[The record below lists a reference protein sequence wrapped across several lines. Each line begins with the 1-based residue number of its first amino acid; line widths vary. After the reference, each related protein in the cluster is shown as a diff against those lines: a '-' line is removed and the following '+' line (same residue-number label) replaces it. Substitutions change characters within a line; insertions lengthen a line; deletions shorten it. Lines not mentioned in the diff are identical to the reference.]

1 MADYERRVTTGSVQ
15 DVPELPELEA
25 FVIAQRE
32 ALTAEPIA
40 AVPVA
45 HFATTKTID
54 PPLASLAGQRFT
66 AVGRRAKRLLFTAS
80 GGDTLMV
87 HLMSAGRLAVG
98 AKRPKTAMLVV
109 QFDSGRELL
118 MSESGHKRR
127 AGVWLLRPDALAA
140 ELAHIGP
147 EPLDPAFTV
156 AALAETLAAHPH
168 QLHAFLRDQRA
179 IAGVGRAFANEI
191 LWAAQLS
198 PYQRSATLSE
208 ADVAALHVA
217 ITAVL
222 GAAVE
227 RLVPLS
233 GAGLTTKA
241 DRGYAVHDRLGEP
254 CPRCGEAIRRVS
266 FDEHTVFY
274 CPACQTG
281 GRVLAD
287 RRLSRLLR
295 E

>member
-1 MADYERRVTTGSVQ
+1 M
-15 DVPELPELEA
+15 PELPELEA

-66 AVGRRAKRLLFTAS
+66 AVGRRAKRLLFTAQD
-80 GGDTLMV
+80 GNTLQV

-98 AKRPKTAMLVV
+98 AKRLKTAMLVV
-109 QFDSGRELL
+109 QFESGRELM

-147 EPLDPAFTV
+147 EPLDPAFTP
-156 AALAETLAAHPH
+156 AALAETLQAHPH

-179 IAGVGRAFANEI
+179 IAGIGRAFANEI
-191 LWAAQLS
+191 LHAAMLS
-198 PYQRSATLSE
+198 PYQRSATLPDAE
-208 ADVAALHVA
+208 VERLHAA
-217 ITAVL
+217 ITGVL

-233 GAGLTTKA
+233 GNGLTTKA
-241 DRGYAVHDRLGEP
+241 DRGYVVHDRLGEP

-274 CPACQTG
+274 CPHCQTG
-281 GRVLAD
+281 DRILAD

>member
-1 MADYERRVTTGSVQ
+1 M
-15 DVPELPELEA
+15 PELPELEA
-25 FVIAQRE
+25 FVLAQRE

-40 AVPVA
+40 SVPVA
-45 HFATTKTID
+45 HFATLKTID

-66 AVGRRAKRLLFTAS
+66 AIGRRAKRLLFTAS

-98 AKRPKTAMLVV
+98 AKRLKTAMLVV
-109 QFDSGRELL
+109 EFESGPELM

-147 EPLDPAFTV
+147 EPLDPAFTA
-156 AALAETLAAHPH
+156 AALRETLVAHPH

-179 IAGVGRAFANEI
+179 IAGIGRAFANEI
-191 LWAAQLS
+191 LHAAMLS
-198 PYQRSATLSE
+198 PYQRSATLSDE
-208 ADVAALHVA
+208 ELGRLHAA
-217 ITAVL
+217 ITGVL

-233 GAGLTTKA
+233 GTGLTTKA
-241 DRGYAVHDRLGEP
+241 DRGYTVHDRLGQP
-254 CPRCGEAIRRVS
+254 CPRCGETIRQVS

-281 GRVLAD
+281 GRILAD

>member
-1 MADYERRVTTGSVQ
+1 M
-15 DVPELPELEA
+15 PELPELEA
-25 FVIAQRE
+25 FVVAQRE

-45 HFATTKTID
+45 HFATVKTID

-98 AKRPKTAMLVV
+98 AKRLKTAMLVV
-109 QFDSGRELL
+109 EFESGPELM
-118 MSESGHKRR
+118 MSESGRKRR

-147 EPLDPAFTV
+147 EPLDPAFTP
-156 AALAETLAAHPH
+156 AALRETLEAHPH

-179 IAGVGRAFANEI
+179 IAGIGRAFANEI
-191 LWAAQLS
+191 LHAAMLS
-198 PYQRSATLSE
+198 PYQRSATLSDE
-208 ADVAALHVA
+208 ELGRLHAA
-217 ITAVL
+217 ITGVL

-241 DRGYAVHDRLGEP
+241 DRGYAVHDRLGQP

-281 GRVLAD
+281 GRILAD

>member
-1 MADYERRVTTGSVQ
+1 M
-15 DVPELPELEA
+15 PELPELEA
-25 FVIAQRE
+25 FVIAQRD

-45 HFATTKTID
+45 HFATLKTID
-54 PPLASLAGQRFT
+54 PPLASLVGQRLT
-66 AVGRRAKRLLFTAS
+66 AVGRRAKRLLFTAED
-80 GGDTLMV
+80 GDTLMV
-87 HLMSAGRLAVG
+87 HLMSAGRLSVG
-98 AKRPKTAMLVV
+98 SARPKTARLAVV
-109 QFDSGRELL
+109 FESGRELI
-118 MSESGHKRR
+118 MAEGGHKRR
-127 AGVWLLRPDALAA
+127 AGVWLLRPDVLAA

-147 EPLDPAFTV
+147 EPLDPAFTP
-156 AALAETLAAHPH
+156 AALRATLEAHPH

-191 LWAAQLS
+191 LHAAMLS
-198 PYQRSATLSE
+198 PYQRSATLSDDE
-208 ADVAALHVA
+208 LARLHAA
-217 ITAVL
+217 ITGVL

-233 GAGLTTKA
+233 SGGLTTKA
-241 DRGYAVHDRLGEP
+241 DRGYAVHDRLGQP
-254 CPRCGEAIRRVS
+254 CPRCGDAIRQVS

-274 CPACQTG
+274 CATCQTG

>member
-1 MADYERRVTTGSVQ
+1 M
-15 DVPELPELEA
+15 PELPELEA
-25 FVIAQRE
+25 FVIAQRD
-32 ALTAEPIA
+32 ALTAEPVA

-45 HFATTKTID
+45 HFATVKTID
-54 PPLASLAGQRFT
+54 PPLDSLVGRRFA
-66 AVGRRAKRLLFTAS
+66 AVGRRAKRLLFTVE

-87 HLMSAGRLAVG
+87 HLMSAGKLSVG
-98 AKRPKTAMLVV
+98 GRRTKTAMLAVT
-109 QFDSGRELL
+109 FESGLELV
-118 MSESGHKRR
+118 MSETGRKRR

-147 EPLDPAFTV
+147 EPLDPSFTPQV
-156 AALAETLAAHPH
+156 LAEQLRARPH

-179 IAGVGRAFANEI
+179 IAGIGRAFANEI
-191 LWAAQLS
+191 LHAAMLS
-198 PYQRSATLSE
+198 PYQRSATLTDD
-208 ADVAALHVA
+208 AIARLHVA
-217 ITAVL
+217 ITGVL

-233 GAGLTTKA
+233 AGGLTTKA
-241 DRGYAVHDRLGEP
+241 DRGYAVHDRLGRP
-254 CPRCGEAIRRVS
+254 CPRCGDAIRQVS

-274 CPACQTG
+274 CPTCQTD

>member
-1 MADYERRVTTGSVQ
+1 M
-15 DVPELPELEA
+15 PELPELEA
-25 FVIAQRE
+25 FVVAQRE
-32 ALTAEPIA
+32 ALIAEPIA

-45 HFATTKTID
+45 HFATLKTID
-54 PPLASLAGQRFT
+54 PPLASLVGQRFT

-98 AKRPKTAMLVV
+98 AKRLKTAMLVV
-109 QFDSGRELL
+109 EFESGPELM

-127 AGVWLLRPDALAA
+127 AGVWLLRPGALAA

-147 EPLDPAFTV
+147 EPLDPAFT
-156 AALAETLAAHPH
+156 AAVLRETLEAHPH
-168 QLHAFLRDQRA
+168 QLHALLRDQRA
-179 IAGVGRAFANEI
+179 IAGIGRAFANEI
-191 LWAAQLS
+191 LHAAMLS
-198 PYQRSATLSE
+198 PYQRSATLSDE
-208 ADVAALHVA
+208 ELGRLHAA
-217 ITAVL
+217 ITGVV

-233 GAGLTTKA
+233 GTGLTTKA
-241 DRGYAVHDRLGEP
+241 DRGYAIHDRLGQP
-254 CPRCGEAIRRVS
+254 CPRCGETIRQVS

-274 CPACQTG
+274 CPSCQTG
-281 GRVLAD
+281 GRILAD

>member
-1 MADYERRVTTGSVQ
+1 MTTGSVR

-147 EPLDPAFTV
+147 EPLDPAFSV
-156 AALAETLAAHPH
+156 VALAETLAAHPH

-179 IAGVGRAFANEI
+179 IAGIGRAFANEI

-198 PYQRSATLSE
+198 PYQRSATLAE
-208 ADVAALHVA
+208 ADVAALHAA
-217 ITAVL
+217 ITGVL

-233 GAGLTTKA
+233 GSGLTTKA

-274 CPACQTG
+274 CPSCQTG

>member
-1 MADYERRVTTGSVQ
+1 M
-15 DVPELPELEA
+15 PELPELEA
-25 FVIAQRE
+25 FVLAQRDV
-32 ALTAEPIA
+32 LTAEPIA

-54 PPLASLAGQRFT
+54 PPLSSLVGQRFT
-66 AVGRRAKRLLFTAS
+66 SVGRRAKRLLFAAED
-80 GGDTLMV
+80 GNTLMV

-98 AKRPKTAMLVV
+98 ARRLKTAMLVV
-109 QFDSGRELL
+109 QFESGRDLM

-147 EPLDPAFTV
+147 EPLEPAFTV
-156 AALAETLAAHPH
+156 DALAHQLREHPH
-168 QLHAFLRDQRA
+168 QVHAFLRDQRA
-179 IAGVGRAFANEI
+179 IAGIGRAFANEI
-191 LWAAQLS
+191 LWAARLS
-198 PYQRSATLSE
+198 PYQRSATL
-208 ADVAALHVA
+208 ADDEVGRLHDAV
-217 ITAVL
+217 TGVL

-254 CPRCGEAIRRVS
+254 CPRCGEAIRHVS
-266 FDEHTVFY
+266 FEEHTVFY
-274 CPACQTG
+274 CPHCQTG
-281 GRVLAD
+281 GKVLAD

>member
-1 MADYERRVTTGSVQ
+1 
-15 DVPELPELEA
+15 VPELPELEA
-25 FVIAQRE
+25 FVIAQRD

-45 HFATTKTID
+45 HFATLKTID
-54 PPLASLAGQRFT
+54 PPLGSLAGQRFT
-66 AVGRRAKRLLFTAS
+66 AVGRRAKRLLFTAE

-98 AKRPKTAMLVV
+98 AKRLKTAMLVV
-109 QFDSGRELL
+109 QFESGGELM

-147 EPLDPAFTV
+147 EPLDPAFTP
-156 AALAETLAAHPH
+156 AALRAALTARPH

-191 LWAAQLS
+191 LHAAMLS
-198 PYQRSATLSE
+198 PYQRSATLSDDE
-208 ADVAALHVA
+208 LARLHRA
-217 ITAVL
+217 ITGVL

-233 GAGLTTKA
+233 GSGLTTKA
-241 DRGYAVHDRLGEP
+241 DRGYAVHDRLGQP
-254 CPRCGEAIRRVS
+254 CPRCGEAIRQVS

>member
-1 MADYERRVTTGSVQ
+1 M
-15 DVPELPELEA
+15 PELPELEA

-32 ALTAEPIA
+32 TLTAEPVA

-66 AVGRRAKRLLFTAS
+66 AVGRRAKRLLFTAED
-80 GGDTLMV
+80 GNTLQV

-98 AKRPKTAMLVV
+98 ARRLKTAMLVV
-109 QFDSGRELL
+109 QFESGRELM

-147 EPLDPAFTV
+147 EPLDPAFTQ

-179 IAGVGRAFANEI
+179 IAGIGRAFANEI
-191 LWAAQLS
+191 LHAAMLS
-198 PYQRSATLSE
+198 PYQRSATLSDDE
-208 ADVAALHVA
+208 LARLHAA
-217 ITAVL
+217 ITGVL

-233 GAGLTTKA
+233 GNGLSTKA
-241 DRGYAVHDRLGEP
+241 DRGYVVHDRLGEP

-274 CPACQTG
+274 CPHCQTG
-281 GRVLAD
+281 DRILAD

>member
-1 MADYERRVTTGSVQ
+1 M
-15 DVPELPELEA
+15 PELPELEA

-66 AVGRRAKRLLFTAS
+66 AVGRRAKRLLFTAQD
-80 GGDTLMV
+80 GNTLQV

-98 AKRPKTAMLVV
+98 AKRLKTAMLVV
-109 QFDSGRELL
+109 QFESGRELM

-147 EPLDPAFTV
+147 EPLDPAFTP
-156 AALAETLAAHPH
+156 AALAETLHAHPH

-179 IAGVGRAFANEI
+179 IAGIGRAFANEI
-191 LWAAQLS
+191 LHAAMLS
-198 PYQRSATLSE
+198 PYQRSATLPDAE
-208 ADVAALHVA
+208 VKRLHAA
-217 ITAVL
+217 ITGVL

-233 GAGLTTKA
+233 GNGLTTKA
-241 DRGYAVHDRLGEP
+241 DRGYVVHDRLGEP

-274 CPACQTG
+274 CPHCQTG
-281 GRVLAD
+281 DRILAD

>member
-1 MADYERRVTTGSVQ
+1 M
-15 DVPELPELEA
+15 PELPELEA
-25 FVIAQRE
+25 FVIAQRDV
-32 ALTAEPIA
+32 LTAEPIA

-54 PPLASLAGQRFT
+54 PPLRSLVGQRFT
-66 AVGRRAKRLLFTAS
+66 AVGRRAKRLLFAAED
-80 GGDTLMV
+80 GNTLMV

-98 AKRPKTAMLVV
+98 AKRLKTAMLVV
-109 QFDSGRELL
+109 EFESGRDLM

-156 AALAETLAAHPH
+156 DALSHQLREHPH

-191 LWAAQLS
+191 LWAARLS
-198 PYQRSATLSE
+198 PYQRSATLGDE
-208 ADVAALHVA
+208 EIERLHAA
-217 ITAVL
+217 ITGVL

-254 CPRCGEAIRRVS
+254 CPRCGEAIRHVS

-274 CPACQTG
+274 CPRCQTG

>member
-1 MADYERRVTTGSVQ
+1 M
-15 DVPELPELEA
+15 PELPELEA
-25 FVIAQRE
+25 FVLAQRDV
-32 ALTAEPIA
+32 LTAEPVA

-45 HFATTKTID
+45 HFATMKTID
-54 PPLASLAGQRFT
+54 PPLASLVGQRFT
-66 AVGRRAKRLLFTAS
+66 AVGRRAKRLLFMAED
-80 GGDTLMV
+80 GNTLMV

-98 AKRPKTAMLVV
+98 AKRLKTAMLVV
-109 QFDSGRELL
+109 EFESGRDLM

-127 AGVWLLRPDALAA
+127 AGVWLMRPDALAA

-147 EPLDPAFTV
+147 EPLEPAFTA
-156 AALAETLAAHPH
+156 AALAHQLREHPH

-179 IAGVGRAFANEI
+179 VAGIGRAFANEI
-191 LWAAQLS
+191 LWAARLS
-198 PYQRSATLSE
+198 PYQRSAALSDDDVETLH
-208 ADVAALHVA
+208 AA
-217 ITAVL
+217 ITGTL

-233 GAGLTTKA
+233 GSGLTTKA
-241 DRGYAVHDRLGEP
+241 DRGYAVHDRLAEP
-254 CPRCGEAIRRVS
+254 CPRCGEPIRRVS

-274 CPACQTG
+274 CPHCQTG

>member
-1 MADYERRVTTGSVQ
+1 M
-15 DVPELPELEA
+15 PELPELEA

-66 AVGRRAKRLLFTAS
+66 AVGRRAKRLLFTAQD
-80 GGDTLMV
+80 GNTLQV

-98 AKRPKTAMLVV
+98 AKRLKTAMLVV
-109 QFDSGRELL
+109 QFESGRELM

-147 EPLDPAFTV
+147 EPLDPAFTT
-156 AALAETLAAHPH
+156 AALAETLTAHPH

-179 IAGVGRAFANEI
+179 IAGIGRAFANEI
-191 LWAAQLS
+191 LHAAMLS
-198 PYQRSATLSE
+198 PYQRSATLPDAE
-208 ADVAALHVA
+208 VERLHGA
-217 ITAVL
+217 ITGVL
-222 GAAVE
+222 GAAVQ

-233 GAGLTTKA
+233 GNGLTTKA
-241 DRGYAVHDRLGEP
+241 DRGYVVHDRLGEP

-274 CPACQTG
+274 CPHCQTG
-281 GRVLAD
+281 DRILAD

>member
-1 MADYERRVTTGSVQ
+1 M
-15 DVPELPELEA
+15 PELPELEA

-32 ALTAEPIA
+32 VLTAEPIA

-54 PPLASLAGQRFT
+54 PPLRSLVGQRFT
-66 AVGRRAKRLLFTAS
+66 AVGRRAKRLLFSAED
-80 GGDTLMV
+80 GNTLMV

-98 AKRPKTAMLVV
+98 AKRLKTAMLVV
-109 QFDSGRELL
+109 EFESGRDLM

-156 AALAETLAAHPH
+156 DALSHQLREHPH

-191 LWAAQLS
+191 LWAARLS
-198 PYQRSATLSE
+198 PYQRSATL
-208 ADVAALHVA
+208 ADEEVGRLHAA
-217 ITAVL
+217 ITGVL
-222 GAAVE
+222 GAAVD

-254 CPRCGEAIRRVS
+254 CPRCGEAIRHVS

-274 CPACQTG
+274 CPRCQTG

>member
-1 MADYERRVTTGSVQ
+1 M
-15 DVPELPELEA
+15 PELPELEA
-25 FVIAQRE
+25 FVIAQRD
-32 ALTAEPIA
+32 ALTASPIA

-66 AVGRRAKRLLFTAS
+66 SVGRRAKRLLFTAED
-80 GGDTLMV
+80 GNTLMV

-98 AKRPKTAMLVV
+98 GKRLKTAMLVV
-109 QFDSGRELL
+109 EFASGGELM

-147 EPLDPAFTV
+147 EPLEPAFTV
-156 AALAETLAAHPH
+156 DALAHQLREHPH

-179 IAGVGRAFANEI
+179 IAGIGRAFANEI
-191 LWAAQLS
+191 LWAARLS
-198 PYQRSATLSE
+198 PYQRSATLTDD
-208 ADVAALHVA
+208 DVGRLHGA
-217 ITAVL
+217 ITGVL

-233 GAGLTTKA
+233 GNGLTTKA

-254 CPRCGEAIRRVS
+254 CPRCGEAIRHVS

-274 CPACQTG
+274 CPHCQTG

>member
-1 MADYERRVTTGSVQ
+1 M
-15 DVPELPELEA
+15 PELPELEA
-25 FVIAQRE
+25 FVVAQRE

-45 HFATTKTID
+45 HFATLKTID
-54 PPLASLAGQRFT
+54 PPLASLVGQRFT

-98 AKRPKTAMLVV
+98 AKRLKTAMLVV
-109 QFDSGRELL
+109 EFESGPELM

-127 AGVWLLRPDALAA
+127 AGVWLLRPGALAA

-147 EPLDPAFTV
+147 EPLDPAFT
-156 AALAETLAAHPH
+156 AAVLRETLEAHPH

-179 IAGVGRAFANEI
+179 IAGIGRAFANEI
-191 LWAAQLS
+191 LHAAMLS
-198 PYQRSATLSE
+198 PYQRSATLSDE
-208 ADVAALHVA
+208 ELGRLHAA
-217 ITAVL
+217 ITGVL

-233 GAGLTTKA
+233 GTGLTTKA
-241 DRGYAVHDRLGEP
+241 DRGYAIHDRLGQP
-254 CPRCGEAIRRVS
+254 CPRCGETIRQVS

-274 CPACQTG
+274 CPSCQTG
-281 GRVLAD
+281 GRILAD

>member
-1 MADYERRVTTGSVQ
+1 M
-15 DVPELPELEA
+15 PELPELEA

-66 AVGRRAKRLLFTAS
+66 AVGRRAKRLLFTAQD
-80 GGDTLMV
+80 GNTLQV

-98 AKRPKTAMLVV
+98 AKRLKTAMLVV
-109 QFDSGRELL
+109 QFESGRELM

-147 EPLDPAFTV
+147 EPLDPAFTP
-156 AALAETLAAHPH
+156 AALAETLQAHPH

-179 IAGVGRAFANEI
+179 IAGIGRAFANEI
-191 LWAAQLS
+191 LHAAMLS
-198 PYQRSATLSE
+198 PYQRSATLPDAE
-208 ADVAALHVA
+208 VERLHGA
-217 ITAVL
+217 ITGVL
-222 GAAVE
+222 GAAVQ

-233 GAGLTTKA
+233 GNGLTTKA
-241 DRGYAVHDRLGEP
+241 DRGYVVHDRLGEP

-274 CPACQTG
+274 CPHCQTG
-281 GRVLAD
+281 DRILAD

>member
-1 MADYERRVTTGSVQ
+1 M
-15 DVPELPELEA
+15 PELPELEA
-25 FVIAQRE
+25 FVVAQRD

-54 PPLASLAGQRFT
+54 PPLASLVGQRFT
-66 AVGRRAKRLLFTAS
+66 SVGRRAKRLLFAAED
-80 GGDTLMV
+80 GNTLMV

-98 AKRPKTAMLVV
+98 AKRLKTAMLVV
-109 QFDSGRELL
+109 QFDSGLDL
-118 MSESGHKRR
+118 MMSESGHKRR
-127 AGVWLLRPDALAA
+127 AGVWLLRPEALAA

-156 AALAETLAAHPH
+156 DALAHQLREHPH

-179 IAGVGRAFANEI
+179 VAGIGRAFANEI
-191 LWAAQLS
+191 LWSARLS
-198 PYQRSATLSE
+198 PYQRSATL
-208 ADVAALHVA
+208 ADEEVGRLHAA
-217 ITAVL
+217 ITGTL

-227 RLVPLS
+227 RLIPLS
-233 GAGLTTKA
+233 GSGLTTKA

-254 CPRCGEAIRRVS
+254 CPRCGEAIRHVS

-274 CPACQTG
+274 CPHCQTG

>member
-1 MADYERRVTTGSVQ
+1 M
-15 DVPELPELEA
+15 PELPELEA
-25 FVIAQRE
+25 FVVAQHD

-54 PPLASLAGQRFT
+54 PPLASLVGQRFT
-66 AVGRRAKRLLFTAS
+66 SVGRRAKRLLFAAED
-80 GGDTLMV
+80 GNTLMV

-98 AKRPKTAMLVV
+98 AKRLKTAMLVV
-109 QFDSGRELL
+109 QFDSGLDL
-118 MSESGHKRR
+118 MMSESGHKRR
-127 AGVWLLRPDALAA
+127 AGVWLLRPEALAA

-156 AALAETLAAHPH
+156 DALAHQLREHPH

-179 IAGVGRAFANEI
+179 VAGIGRAFANEI
-191 LWAAQLS
+191 LWSARLS
-198 PYQRSATLSE
+198 PYQRSATL
-208 ADVAALHVA
+208 ADEEVGRLHAA
-217 ITAVL
+217 ITGTL

-227 RLVPLS
+227 RLIPLS
-233 GAGLTTKA
+233 GSGLTTKA

-254 CPRCGEAIRRVS
+254 CPRCGEAIRHVS

-274 CPACQTG
+274 CPHCQTG

>member
-1 MADYERRVTTGSVQ
+1 M
-15 DVPELPELEA
+15 PELPELEA
-25 FVIAQRE
+25 FVLAQRDV
-32 ALTAEPIA
+32 LTAERIA

-54 PPLASLAGQRFT
+54 PPLSSLVGQRFT
-66 AVGRRAKRLLFTAS
+66 AVGRRAKRLLFTAED
-80 GGDTLMV
+80 GNTLMV

-98 AKRPKTAMLVV
+98 AKRLKTAMLVV
-109 QFDSGRELL
+109 EFESGRDL
-118 MSESGHKRR
+118 MLSESGHKRR

-147 EPLDPAFTV
+147 EPLEPAFTV
-156 AALAETLAAHPH
+156 DALAHELREHPH

-179 IAGVGRAFANEI
+179 VAGIGRAFANEI
-191 LWAAQLS
+191 LWAARLS
-198 PYQRSATLSE
+198 PYQRSATLAGE
-208 ADVAALHVA
+208 EVARLHDA
-217 ITAVL
+217 ITGTL

-233 GAGLTTKA
+233 GSGLTTKA

-254 CPRCGEAIRRVS
+254 CPRCGEAIRHVS

-274 CPACQTG
+274 CPHCQTG

>member
-1 MADYERRVTTGSVQ
+1 M
-15 DVPELPELEA
+15 PELPELEA
-25 FVIAQRE
+25 FVIAQRD

-40 AVPVA
+40 AAPVA
-45 HFATTKTID
+45 HFATLKTID
-54 PPLASLAGQRFT
+54 PPLGSLAGQRFT
-66 AVGRRAKRLLFTAS
+66 SVGRRAKRLLFTAS

-87 HLMSAGRLAVG
+87 HLMSAGRLSVG
-98 AKRPKTAMLVV
+98 GSRPKTARLAVA
-109 QFDSGRELL
+109 FESGRELV
-118 MSESGHKRR
+118 MTEAGHKRR

-147 EPLDPAFTV
+147 EPLDPAFTP
-156 AALAETLAAHPH
+156 AALRAALMARPH

-179 IAGVGRAFANEI
+179 IAGIGRAFANEI
-191 LWAAQLS
+191 LHAAMLS
-198 PYQRSATLSE
+198 PYQRSATLSDAE
-208 ADVAALHVA
+208 LVRLHAA
-217 ITAVL
+217 ITGVL
-222 GAAVE
+222 GAAVD

-233 GAGLTTKA
+233 GSGLTTKA
-241 DRGYAVHDRLGEP
+241 DRGYAVHDRLGQP
-254 CPRCGEAIRRVS
+254 CPRCGEAIRQVS

>member
-1 MADYERRVTTGSVQ
+1 M
-15 DVPELPELEA
+15 PELPELEA

-66 AVGRRAKRLLFTAS
+66 AVGRRAKRLLFTAQD
-80 GGDTLMV
+80 GNTLQV

-98 AKRPKTAMLVV
+98 AKRLKTAMLVV
-109 QFDSGRELL
+109 QFESGRELM

-147 EPLDPAFTV
+147 EPLDSAFTP
-156 AALAETLAAHPH
+156 AALAETLQAHPH

-179 IAGVGRAFANEI
+179 IAGIGRAFANEI
-191 LWAAQLS
+191 LHAAMLS
-198 PYQRSATLSE
+198 PYQRSATLPDAE
-208 ADVAALHVA
+208 VERLHAA
-217 ITAVL
+217 ITGVL
-222 GAAVE
+222 GAAVQ

-233 GAGLTTKA
+233 GNGLTTKA
-241 DRGYAVHDRLGEP
+241 DRGYVVHDRLGEP

-274 CPACQTG
+274 CPHCQTG
-281 GRVLAD
+281 DRILAD

>member
-1 MADYERRVTTGSVQ
+1 M
-15 DVPELPELEA
+15 PELPELEA
-25 FVIAQRE
+25 FVLAQRE

-45 HFATTKTID
+45 HFATVKTID

-98 AKRPKTAMLVV
+98 AKRLKTAMLVV
-109 QFDSGRELL
+109 EFESGPELM

-147 EPLDPAFTV
+147 EPLDPAFTP
-156 AALAETLAAHPH
+156 AALRETLEAHPH

-179 IAGVGRAFANEI
+179 IAGIGRAFANEI
-191 LWAAQLS
+191 LHAAMLS
-198 PYQRSATLSE
+198 PYQRSATLSDE
-208 ADVAALHVA
+208 ELARLHAA
-217 ITAVL
+217 ITGVL

-241 DRGYAVHDRLGEP
+241 DRGYAVHDRLGQP
-254 CPRCGEAIRRVS
+254 CPRCGEAIRHVS

-281 GRVLAD
+281 GRILAD

>member
-1 MADYERRVTTGSVQ
+1 M
-15 DVPELPELEA
+15 PELPELEA

-40 AVPVA
+40 ALPVA

-66 AVGRRAKRLLFTAS
+66 AVGRRAKRLLFTAED
-80 GGDTLMV
+80 GNTLQV

-98 AKRPKTAMLVV
+98 AKRLKTAMLVV
-109 QFDSGRELL
+109 QFESGRELM

-147 EPLDPAFTV
+147 EPLDPAFTT
-156 AALAETLAAHPH
+156 AALAETLTAHPH

-179 IAGVGRAFANEI
+179 IAGIGRAFANEI
-191 LWAAQLS
+191 LHAAMLS
-198 PYQRSATLSE
+198 PYQRSATL
-208 ADVAALHVA
+208 ADAEVERLHAA
-217 ITAVL
+217 ITGVL
-222 GAAVE
+222 HAAVE

-233 GAGLTTKA
+233 GNGLTTKA
-241 DRGYAVHDRLGEP
+241 DRGYVVHDRLGEP
-254 CPRCGEAIRRVS
+254 CPRCGEAIRSAGQGEQNR
-266 FDEHTVFY
+266 TTY
-274 CPACQTG
+274 WCPGCQ
-281 GRVLAD
+281 R
-287 RRLSRLLR
+287 
-295 E
+295 